1 MVENT
6 DDTFFARADEHI
18 HLSNK
23 QLQDASSGKVSA
35 SMMYATAR
43 FNAWVSASS
52 VSDRDE
58 LVAARSEAIEYFVAE
73 YQKVLEENLDEY
85 IENFD
90 RYMELTRDG
99 EA

>member
-35 SMMYATAR
+35 SMMYATATI
-43 FNAWVSASS
+43 
-52 VSDRDE
+52 
-58 LVAARSEAIEYFVAE
+58 AARSVH
-73 YQKVLEENLDEY
+73 
-85 IENFD
+85 
-90 RYMELTRDG
+90 R
-99 EA
+99 